1 MKKKVTDIVKE
12 IAQPIAS
19 NLNLIIEEIE
29 YAKKN
34 TGMNLTIFI
43 SKENGIVNIND
54 CENLFRALDEPLDI
68 ADPTNGASYIMN
80 VSSIGLDRPIKADR
94 DFKRNLNKEIEVK
107 LFTPLNNKKEY
118 LGTLTQFNNE
128 IIMLDNNITIERK
141 LIANCKPHIKF

>member
-43 SKENGIVNIND
+43 SKKNGVVNIND

-94 DFKRNLNKEIEVK
+94 DFKRNLNKEIEIK
-107 LFTPLNNKKEY
+107 LFKPLNNKKEY
-118 LGTLTQFNNE
+118 LGILTQFNNE
-128 IIMLDNNITIERK
+128 IIILDNNITIERK